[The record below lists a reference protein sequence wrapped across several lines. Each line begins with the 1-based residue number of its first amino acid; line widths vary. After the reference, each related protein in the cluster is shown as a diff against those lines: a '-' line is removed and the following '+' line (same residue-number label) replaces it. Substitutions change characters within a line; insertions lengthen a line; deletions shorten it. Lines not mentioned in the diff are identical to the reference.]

1 MKNDDKLLF
10 SVLDNLVKQIEYN
23 DEKDM
28 QARNKLLGKAEE
40 TLLCESLFVCF
51 FFPPPVWAFLFL
63 FVCSS
68 SLIIDITCC
77 FHSNSK
83 LLFQSPKYQKKKN
96 HTCEIQAA

>member
-28 QARNKLLGKAEE
+28 QARNKLVGKAEE
-40 TLLCESLFVCF
+40 TLLCESLFVCS
-51 FFPPPVWAFLFL
+51 PPPVWAFLFL

-83 LLFQSPKYQKKKN
+83 LLFQSPKCQKKKN
-96 HTCEIQAA
+96 HACEIQAA

>member
-10 SVLDNLVKQIEYN
+10 SVLDNLVKEIEYN

-28 QARNKLLGKAEE
+28 QARNKLVGKAEE
-40 TLLCESLFVCF
+40 TLLCESLFVCS
-51 FFPPPVWAFLFL
+51 PPPVWAFLFL

-83 LLFQSPKYQKKKN
+83 LLFQSPKCQKKKN
-96 HTCEIQAA
+96 HACEIQAA